1 MCLFIWVY
9 ICSTPR
15 GSYPS
20 PKSSPRRPMTKYAR
34 TLWAGLVG
42 LVFELFRYHIAMKVG
57 HRKKQRKTQKI
68 KDFGVAK
75 LAQNPF
81 KMPP

>member
-1 MCLFIWVY
+1 
-9 ICSTPR
+9 
-15 GSYPS
+15 
-20 PKSSPRRPMTKYAR
+20 MTKYAR

>member
-1 MCLFIWVY
+1 MSGDFL
-9 ICSTPR
+9 
-15 GSYPS
+15 
-20 PKSSPRRPMTKYAR
+20 
-34 TLWAGLVG
+34 AGLVG
-42 LVFELFRYHIAMKVG
+42 LVFELFRYQIAMKVG